1 MMAEGRQRDEWNH
14 TSHLLAWIENY
25 CFRWRSKKAEFVSAR
40 SRNPT
45 APKET
50 PLRVPLS
57 ILSAMF
63 TKKN

>member
-1 MMAEGRQRDEWNH
+1 MMAEGRERHAWNH

-25 CFRWRSKKAEFVSAR
+25 CFRWRSKRTDFVAAR
-40 SRNPT
+40 SRNPH

-50 PLRVPLS
+50 PVRMPLS
-57 ILSAMF
+57 VLRDMF